1 MRYIIN
7 DVAAV
12 PNGGG
17 VYSILED
24 FYLDVLKN
32 DHENEWFFILAGKF
46 FPESDNVKIIV
57 REDLKKGKIKKLLFE
72 LFNGRN
78 YINRLNPD
86 VYISL
91 QNIITYGVK
100 ASKQIVYLH
109 QPIPFQNEKN
119 FFFFKKREA
128 KLAIYQKIIGHFIKK
143 SLHDIKPTIIVQTDW
158 MKEAA
163 AKQCNIKKENIIVRH
178 PEVNIGN
185 EKKAYH
191 GNGKH
196 FFYPASGFLY
206 KNHDIIGKAISIL
219 NKNGIDDFKIDFTLA
234 ADQLNIKS
242 KNINY
247 IEHQSRKYIMK
258 KYESDVLIFPSY
270 IESFGLPLIEAAV
283 SGDII
288 LAADTIFARELL
300 KNYNNAYFFKY
311 NDADSLSE
319 LMKKIINHEIKA
331 DGTRLSI
338 NDNGERLLKTIMNIT
353 TEKKNVE

>member
-1 MRYIIN
+1 MRYVVN

-72 LFNGRN
+72 LFSGR
-78 YINRLNPD
+78 YFINKLNPD
-86 VYISL
+86 IYISL
-91 QNIITYGVK
+91 QNIITYGVN

-119 FFFFKKREA
+119 FSFFKKREA
-128 KLAIYQKIIGHFIKK
+128 KLAIYQKLIGYFIKK

-158 MKEAA
+158 MREAA
-163 AKQCNIKKENIIVRH
+163 ANQCNVKKENIIVRH
-178 PEVNIGN
+178 PEVNIDN
-185 EKKAYH
+185 VKKAYH

-206 KNHDIIGKAISIL
+206 KNHDIIEKACSIL
-219 NKNGIDDFKIDFTLA
+219 NRIGVDDFKIDFTLL
-234 ADQLNIKS
+234 DNQLNIKS

-247 IEHQSRKYIMK
+247 IGHQTRKCIMS

-288 LAADTIFARELL
+288 LAADTVFARELL
-300 KNYNNAYFFKY
+300 KNYDNVYFFKY
-311 NDADSLSE
+311 DDAESLSK
-319 LMKKIINHEIKA
+319 LMKKVISHEIKA
-331 DGTRLSI
+331 DGSRLSI